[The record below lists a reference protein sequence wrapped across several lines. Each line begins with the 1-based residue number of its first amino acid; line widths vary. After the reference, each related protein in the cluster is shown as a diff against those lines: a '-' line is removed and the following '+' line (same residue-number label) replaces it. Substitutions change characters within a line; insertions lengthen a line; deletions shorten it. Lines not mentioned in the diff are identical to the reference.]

1 MSAITATAIKRPEA
15 QVIVSTEGLSHQDW
29 LGYRR
34 GGIGGSDAA
43 AIMGASPFAT
53 ARDLYYDK
61 KNLKP
66 VNPYGEEENWVA
78 KKVGHLLEEL
88 VAEIFSKKTGLEV
101 YPIHKMFQH
110 PHYPFMIADV
120 DYFIAFPDGRTGI
133 LECKTTNYNCQ
144 DKWADDSIPPNY
156 EYQTRHYMAV
166 MDIDVAY
173 IACLYGN
180 NENEFIIR
188 KIERNMDEE
197 NEMIRE
203 EQFFWDEYVI
213 KGALPP
219 YTEKPDLVL
228 KSLQEHIGAANSKLP
243 KIVLSKTHAKKL
255 EKYSSLA
262 ERKKEL
268 DAEKR
273 RIETEQKQLSV
284 PIIEELGKCCSG
296 ILEVSGDKYVVTYNP
311 TNRTGIKKDQL
322 TKLETLH
329 PDIYDEFVETSE
341 SRTFRVKK
349 TAA

>member
-1 MSAITATAIKRPEA
+1 MF
-15 QVIVSTEGLSHQDW
+15 VFYDIVPNNTKFFHFTCTFFILA
-29 LGYRR
+29 
-34 GGIGGSDAA
+34 SD
-43 AIMGASPFAT
+43 
-53 ARDLYYDK
+53 
-61 KNLKP
+61 
-66 VNPYGEEENWVA
+66 
-78 KKVGHLLEEL
+78 
-88 VAEIFSKKTGLEV
+88 V

-110 PHYPFMIADV
+110 PIYPFLLADV
-120 DYFIAFPDGRTGI
+120 DFFIDLPDGRTGI
-133 LECKTTNYNCQ
+133 LECKTSNYNCQ
-144 DKWADDSIPPNY
+144 DKWSDGAIPLNY

-173 IACLYGN
+173 IACLFGN
-180 NENEFIIR
+180 NESEFVIR
-188 KIERNMDEE
+188 KIERDMDEE
-197 NEMIRE
+197 NELIRE

-213 KGALPP
+213 KGIEPP

-243 KIVLSKTHAKKL
+243 KIVIAKTHAKKL
-255 EKYSSLA
+255 EKYSLLA

-268 DAEKR
+268 DAERR
-273 RIETEQKQLSV
+273 RIETEQKQLSA

-296 ILEVSGDKYVVTYNP
+296 VLEAGDDKYVITYNP
-311 TNRTGIKKDQL
+311 TNRTSIKKDQL